1 MAIVKYKF
9 LENVTLKSFLSMAV
23 VALFA
28 FSVLLVLNP
37 AVAAPNENASD
48 KAIDVTKF
56 VVPENA
62 KEIAPGV
69 FSLGTTVHNGK
80 LVEGIMAFH
89 HRNGHGGGPP
99 GGNGGEVDGDSTITC
114 YSTFT
119 KGAKWRAEESWNVN
133 TSGLPDN
140 VSPNFVKTNLADDMT
155 AWEESDGTTNYG
167 IFGNIDETIVVDV
180 ADTISPDGK
189 NEVLFGDIISEGSI
203 AVTITWYETRGPPQ
217 SRDIVEWDQVYD
229 VVDYDWSDG
238 TPYEE
243 DKMDF
248 ANIATHELG
257 HALGLGHPD
266 DSCTEETMYAFADFG
281 DTNKITLES
290 GDIAGVQQIY
300 G

>member
-1 MAIVKYKF
+1 
-9 LENVTLKSFLSMAV
+9 MAV
-23 VALFA
+23 VAVFT
-28 FSVLLVLNP
+28 FTVLLVLNP

-48 KAIDVTKF
+48 KAKDVTKF
-56 VVPENA
+56 VVPEHA
-62 KEIAPGV
+62 EEIAPGV

-89 HRNGHGGGPP
+89 HRTGHGGGPP
-99 GGNGGEVDGDSTITC
+99 GGNVDDDGGTIPC
-114 YSTFT
+114 FSTFT
-119 KGAKWRAEESWNVN
+119 KGAKWTEQESWNVD
-133 TSGLPDN
+133 TDGLPVN
-140 VSPNFVKTNLADDMT
+140 VSPNFVKTNLADDMNT
-155 AWEESDGTTNYG
+155 WENSDGTTNFG
-167 IFGNIDETIVVDV
+167 IFGSIDGDIFVDG
-180 ADTISPDGK
+180 ADTNSPDGK
-189 NEVLFGDIISEGSI
+189 NEVLFADIINEGSI

-229 VVDYDWSDG
+229 VVDYGWSDG

-266 DSCTEETMYAFADFG
+266 DSCTEQTMYAFADFG
-281 DTNKITLES
+281 ETKKITLES
-290 GDIAGVQQIY
+290 GDITGVQQIY

>member
-1 MAIVKYKF
+1 
-9 LENVTLKSFLSMAV
+9 
-23 VALFA
+23 
-28 FSVLLVLNP
+28 
-37 AVAAPNENASD
+37 
-48 KAIDVTKF
+48 
-56 VVPENA
+56 
-62 KEIAPGV
+62 
-69 FSLGTTVHNGK
+69 
-80 LVEGIMAFH
+80 
-89 HRNGHGGGPP
+89 
-99 GGNGGEVDGDSTITC
+99 
-114 YSTFT
+114 
-119 KGAKWRAEESWNVN
+119 
-133 TSGLPDN
+133 
-140 VSPNFVKTNLADDMT
+140 MT

-229 VVDYDWSDG
+229 VVDYGWSDG

-266 DSCTEETMYAFADFG
+266 DSCTEETMYGYASEGEVKKRDL
-281 DTNKITLES
+281 NY
-290 GDIAGVQQIY
+290 GDITGIQALY
-300 G
+300 K